1 MENTKIE
8 MELAPA
14 NLKRS
19 WTWLLGLGILF
30 VILGGIG
37 MGMVV
42 GLTLVSVMFLGV
54 LLVIA
59 GVSQLFDL
67 SQCKEWKAMIWHALI
82 ALLYIVAGGLVIYD
96 PILASTMITAMIA
109 WVLII
114 IGVARLMM
122 AFSLRHVGG
131 WFWLLLAGLTAIVL
145 GIIILAHWPWSGL
158 WVIGLFIAIEL
169 LVDGW
174 TYIFLAFAMRNK

>member
-1 MENTKIE
+1 MQNTKIE
-8 MELAPA
+8 MELVPT
-14 NLKRS
+14 NLKRN
-19 WTWLLGLGILF
+19 WKWLLMLGVLF

-42 GLTLVSVMFLGV
+42 GITLLSVMFLGV

-59 GVSQLFDL
+59 GVAQLFDL
-67 SQCKEWKAMIWHALI
+67 TKCPEWKGMIWHALI
-82 ALLYIVAGGLVIYD
+82 ALLYIFAGGLVIYD
-96 PILASTMITAMIA
+96 PVLASTVITAMIA
-109 WVLII
+109 WVLIV
-114 IGVARLMM
+114 IGIARLMM

-131 WFWLLLAGLTAIVL
+131 WGWLLLAGLTAIVL
-145 GIIILAHWPWSGL
+145 GIIILIHWPWSGL

-174 TYIFLAFAMRNK
+174 TYIFLAIAMRNK